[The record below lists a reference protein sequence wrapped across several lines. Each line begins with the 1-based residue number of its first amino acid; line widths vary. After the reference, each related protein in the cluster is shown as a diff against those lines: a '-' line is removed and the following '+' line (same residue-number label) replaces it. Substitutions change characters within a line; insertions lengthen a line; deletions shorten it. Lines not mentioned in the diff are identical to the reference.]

1 MSLLEMNEPKDLLV
15 EFTNLLAYLGDEG
28 AQNGYSGNIRETPF
42 LTGDTFKSFN
52 DIVYSKLFIDKEH
65 RKNIN
70 LFMGLPEDIQSKVLA
85 LKKLVNESS
94 PEKKNELR
102 EHIHEHDSNYRM
114 QGGKRSKKSKKTKR
128 KATKRKATKRKA
140 TKRKATKRK

>member
-28 AQNGYSGNIRETPF
+28 AQNGYSGNIRKPPF
-42 LTGDTFKSFN
+42 LTDDKFKA
-52 DIVYSKLFIDKEH
+52 IVYSKLFIDNEH
-65 RKNIN
+65 PEKKI
-70 LFMGLPEDIQSKVLA
+70 LFMRLPEDIQSKVLA

-102 EHIHEHDSNYRM
+102 DYIHEDGSNYRM
-114 QGGKRSKKSKKTKR
+114 KGGKRSKKSKKTKR
-128 KATKRKATKRKA
+128 KATKRKATKRK
-140 TKRKATKRK
+140 